1 MLNFNCYD
9 ATCIGNKN
17 NCLYSNMVTVVK
29 RDSFIKAIS
38 FDHVT
43 AEFQGSYRSKDKCIT
58 SNCIPMDCDNDHSDD
73 EKDWVTP
80 FDVALAF
87 PGVCFF
93 ASYSR
98 NHMKVK
104 GNKSARL
111 RFHVYFPIE
120 EIKDA
125 VEYSSYKERLYR
137 EFSYFDDNALDAAR
151 FIYGIPNPEVE
162 LYDGEFSIIEF
173 LQEDEFA
180 KLDENVIE
188 SGSRNNTIFHFYFMK
203 MQYSKQK

>member
-17 NCLYSNMVTVVK
+17 NCLYPNMVTVVD

-43 AEFQGSYRSKDKCIT
+43 AEFQGSYRSKDKFI
-58 SNCIPMDCDNDHSDD
+58 SANCIPMDCDNDHSDD
-73 EKDWVTP
+73 EKNWVIP

-93 ASYSR
+93 ALYSR

-104 GNKSARL
+104 GNKSARP

-120 EIKDA
+120 EIKNDD
-125 VEYSSYKERLYR
+125 EYANYK
-137 EFSYFDDNALDAAR
+137 A
-151 FIYGIPNPEVE
+151 
-162 LYDGEFSIIEF
+162 
-173 LQEDEFA
+173 
-180 KLDENVIE
+180 
-188 SGSRNNTIFHFYFMK
+188 
-203 MQYSKQK
+203 